1 MGVSGQFRGHF
12 RHARTAGKPMF
23 FLGFQVS
30 RTASAGS
37 KVDKSGQFS
46 QGARRRVFDHFL
58 IFEDIFNDFS
68 EISSL

>member
-1 MGVSGQFRGHF
+1 MGLSGQFRGHF
-12 RHARTAGKPMF
+12 RHARTAGKPIIF
-23 FLGFQVS
+23 SEFRVS
-30 RTASAGS
+30 RAACAGS

-58 IFEDIFNDFS
+58 IFEDIFNDFN